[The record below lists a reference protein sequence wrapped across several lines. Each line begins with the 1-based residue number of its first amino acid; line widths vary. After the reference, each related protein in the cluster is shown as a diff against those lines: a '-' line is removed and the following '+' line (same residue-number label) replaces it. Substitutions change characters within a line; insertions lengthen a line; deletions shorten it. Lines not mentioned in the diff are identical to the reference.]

1 MHPINSNEICSF
13 TNSNYSQLTELYT
26 KYRDKGF
33 EVLAF
38 PCNQFLNQSLGQVRK
53 HNNLLAQDL
62 RQNIPYSKRVWCDV
76 P

>member
-1 MHPINSNEICSF
+1 MPPSIAS
-13 TNSNYSQLTELYT
+13 
-26 KYRDKGF
+26 GF

-38 PCNQFLNQSLGQVRK
+38 FCNQFLNQSLGQVRK

-62 RQNIPYSKRVWCDV
+62 RQNIPYSKSWRCQKQG